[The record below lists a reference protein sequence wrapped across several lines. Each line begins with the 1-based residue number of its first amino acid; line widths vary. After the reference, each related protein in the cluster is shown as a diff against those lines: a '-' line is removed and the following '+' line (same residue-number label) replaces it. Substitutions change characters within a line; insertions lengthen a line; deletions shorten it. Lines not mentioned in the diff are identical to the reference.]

1 MLSRPVFHAAIVSIL
16 AFGLLPCTSHAQ
28 GAGQVACARPGDYTY
43 LYSSMT
49 TLDVITTLECGQ
61 EVIITGRYDSYFGV
75 RTAKGEV
82 GYVPATALL
91 LLKTTPGEKIVLP
104 PTKASKR
111 EKTPYDEPSRTVD
124 RPSNFAIP
132 KADFILR
139 DSTPVTMKLTK
150 ALTSSTA
157 HVGDI
162 VNLQVSTDVVVDGLL
177 VIRKGATALGVVNEA
192 EPKRALGRG
201 GKLGIL
207 LRSVRMADDEDAV
220 LRSGDDETGSTT
232 KSGVIIPVMRGK
244 DITFPEGMEFV
255 GFVNGDARL
264 KRENFH
270 EAAASS
276 TTAPAAQASSN
287 PHL

>member
-1 MLSRPVFHAAIVSIL
+1 MLNRPVSYALIVAIL
-16 AFGLLPCTSHAQ
+16 ACGLLPRTSNGQ
-28 GAGQVACARPGDYTY
+28 GVGQVACARRGDYTY

-49 TLDVITTLECGQ
+49 TLDVRTTLECGQ
-61 EVIITGRYDSYFGV
+61 EVVITGRYDNYFGV

-82 GYVPATALL
+82 GYVPVTALL

-132 KADFILR
+132 KADFLLR
-139 DSTPVTMKLTK
+139 DSTPVSMKLTK
-150 ALTSSTA
+150 TLTSSTA
-157 HVGDI
+157 RVGDI
-162 VNLQVSTDVVVDGLL
+162 VNFQVSEDVVADGLL
-177 VIRKGATALGVVNEA
+177 VIRKGAPAIGVVNEA

-220 LRSGDDETGSTT
+220 LRSGDDEKGSTS
-232 KSGVIIPVMRGK
+232 KSGVIIPVMHGK

-255 GFVNGDARL
+255 GFVNGDTRL

-270 EAAASS
+270 EAASSS
-276 TTAPAAQASSN
+276 TAAPAAQALPN